1 MQHLELKLNGKGPL
15 HQTAGLCPAQDKM
28 RKMR

>member
-1 MQHLELKLNGKGPL
+1 MQHLNWTNGKGPL